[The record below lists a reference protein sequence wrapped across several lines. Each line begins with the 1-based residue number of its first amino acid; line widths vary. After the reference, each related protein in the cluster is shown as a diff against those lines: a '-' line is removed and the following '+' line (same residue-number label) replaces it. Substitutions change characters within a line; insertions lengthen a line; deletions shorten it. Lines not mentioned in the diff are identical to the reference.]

1 VTVLRLGRG
10 LGILAAG
17 ALLTLLFVAILF
29 PYDRYREAVERGLG
43 EVTGARVHV
52 AGLGPDVGRVGPVLA
67 LRGVE
72 LRFPDDVQL
81 TIDEAHLRPALSSS
95 WLRGEPALRLLLAGP
110 LGGVNGTLWSGGQR
124 GFVGTLD
131 DLDLAALRLERMVD
145 GLDLRGRADADLDL
159 QGDANRLS
167 GRVSFSARDGL
178 LTLPF
183 LGIPLPYETAQGSIQ
198 LKETE
203 GLAIETFQ
211 LNSADLA
218 LHASGT
224 IGNAPVLENA
234 KLDLRARLEVRDP
247 DLRSVLGPVTGLRGD
262 GTGDLRLSGTLRN
275 PMIQ

>member
-159 QGDANRLS
+159 QGDANR
-167 GRVSFSARDGL
+167 
-178 LTLPF
+178 
-183 LGIPLPYETAQGSIQ
+183 SIQ

-247 DLRSVLGPVTGLRGD
+247 DLRSVLGPVAGLRGD